1 VRDLEATLR
10 LVGAELEGGQTNMQL
25 VVVAQGHPTTEKVL
39 PQHPVG
45 VDP

>member
-1 VRDLEATLR
+1 
-10 LVGAELEGGQTNMQL
+10 MQL